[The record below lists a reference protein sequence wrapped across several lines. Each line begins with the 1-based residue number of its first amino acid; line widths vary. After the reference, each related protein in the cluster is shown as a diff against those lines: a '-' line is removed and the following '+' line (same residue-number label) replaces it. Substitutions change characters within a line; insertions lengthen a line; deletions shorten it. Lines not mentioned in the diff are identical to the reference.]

1 MKTAEEYR
9 AIIKAVFAMKLAGA
23 EDEGPYTSNKW
34 VSEEETA
41 ALNEGYVAGLRES
54 FRVIEDSIFLLE
66 D

>member
-23 EDEGPYTSNKW
+23 EDEGPYTLNKW

-54 FRVIEDSIFLLE
+54 LRVIEDSIFLLE
-66 D
+66 G